1 MMISIVQDDGVLLL
15 WHARNKVGYWLKKV
29 GNSGKVRYKLYMQ
42 DDEYAEAVLIDMLQ
56 LAVKVKVQHQQWA
69 RLQNSKVWLLVSDER
84 HIKLDV
90 ARLALH
96 LVVYASRLRESQ
108 DHAREE
114 ER

>member
-1 MMISIVQDDGVLLL
+1 MISIVQDDGVLLL

-29 GNSGKVRYKLYMQ
+29 GNSGKVRYKLYLQ
-42 DDEYAEAVLIDMLQ
+42 DDEYAEAVLIDLLQ
-56 LAVKVKVQHQQWA
+56 LAVKVKVQHQQQQWE
-69 RLQNSKVWLLVSDER
+69 RWQNSKVWLLVSDER

-96 LVVYASRLRESQ
+96 LVVYASR
-108 DHAREE
+108 AREE